1 MSVSMQTAAAPMPA
15 LDLWAD
21 ADFISRRLRQPGAE
35 LLVVV
40 GAEAWCPKC
49 KRLRPAFEQLCQA
62 LPAHILWLWLDLED
76 HAEFLGNFIPPNLP
90 LLLRWRAGQCVQA
103 AVLQDIDPTVIDPA
117 QCVRMQ
123 PLVLQG
129 EHLMDATDEFLMPL
143 PALWQHLAGGCDGE
157 LRAA

>member
-1 MSVSMQTAAAPMPA
+1 MSVSMEPAAAA
-15 LDLWAD
+15 RRTLDPWAD
-21 ADFISRRLRQPGAE
+21 ASFISQHLRQPGAE
-35 LLVVV
+35 LLVVL

-49 KRLRPAFEQLCQA
+49 KRLRPAFEQMCQV

-103 AVLQDIDPTVIDPA
+103 AVLQDIDVAASDLA

-123 PLVLQG
+123 PLTLQG
-129 EHLMDATDEFLMPL
+129 EHLVDAADEFLLPL
-143 PALWQHLAGGCDGE
+143 PALWQQLAGGCDVE

>member
-1 MSVSMQTAAAPMPA
+1 MSVSIEASAAATRA
-15 LDLWAD
+15 LDPWAD
-21 ADFISRRLRQPGAE
+21 ASFISGHLRQPDAE
-35 LLVVV
+35 LLVVL

-49 KRLRPAFEQLCQA
+49 KRLRPAFEQMCQA

-103 AVLQDIDPTVIDPA
+103 AVLQDIDPVAVDAA
-117 QCVRMQ
+117 QRVRMQ
-123 PLVLQG
+123 PLILQG
-129 EHLMDATDEFLMPL
+129 EHLVDAADEFWLPL
-143 PALWQHLAGGCDGE
+143 PALWQHLAGGSDME